1 MIDNLAARL
10 ARLGADP
17 GPDALFAL
25 FTDWCTERGLQLYP
39 HQEEAVVDLLSGA
52 HTIVATPTGSGK
64 SLIAVAAHLS
74 ALAAGG
80 RSYYTA
86 PIKAL
91 VSEKFFALCRVFDA
105 ANVGMVT
112 GDAAVNPDAPIIC
125 CTAEILANIALR
137 TTPADA
143 AQVAHTVVMDEFHFI
158 AEPDRGWAWQTT
170 LTELPASR
178 MLIMSA
184 TLGDTTSLVEG
195 IRGRSDRPVEVV
207 TSVTRPVP
215 LMHSWSTSPIPEELA
230 KLLAEDKVP
239 VYIVHTSQAAAVE
252 RAQALLTD
260 KIVPAPDPADL
271 ADAIGHFRFS
281 PGFGRTLEKYLK
293 AGIGVHHAGMLPR
306 YRRLVE
312 TLAQRGTLSVIC
324 GTDTLGVGINVP
336 IRTVMLTQLTK
347 FDGHRE
353 RVLRVREFHQLA
365 GRAGRA
371 GYDTVGYVVAQA
383 PDWVIENARALAKAG
398 DDPKK
403 RRRVHKRKPPEGTI
417 SWTDKTFER
426 LVDSPPETLVPRM
439 RITPSMLLNLLQR
452 DEDTIAA
459 VRHLVDESTT
469 DAARRRK
476 LYLRAL
482 RLGRSMRASGVVVR
496 LDAPTPGGREYTLSP
511 DLQDDFALNQPLSG
525 FALAALDLLDPD
537 SPEFAL
543 DVISV
548 IEATL
553 DNPMPVLLAQQ
564 FRARGE
570 AVAEMKADGLE
581 YDERMAALEEV
592 TWPKPLE
599 ELLEHAFGV
608 YQGRHPWLSPADLN
622 PKSVVREMVERAMT
636 FGEYIAFHKLQR
648 SEGLLLRYLSDAY
661 RALRQTVPEHLRAG
675 QLEDLVEWL
684 GEVVRMV
691 DSSLLDEWEALTHP
705 EDEPAEAPA
714 PSRTLTSNERAFTVL
729 VRNAMFRRVQLVADE
744 DVEAL
749 VAMDGPDATF
759 TADDWDEALDGYY
772 EDHGEV
778 LLDADA
784 RGPSR
789 MRIEKHE
796 RQRRWIVD
804 QIVSDPDGDHDW
816 QINAVV
822 DLAASDEAD
831 ALVLRVVRFGRV
843 D

>member
-1 MIDNLAARL
+1 MIENLATRL
-10 ARLGADP
+10 ARLADP
-17 GPDALFAL
+17 DPDSLYEL
-25 FTDWCTERGLQLYP
+25 FTGWCTERGLTLYP
-39 HQEEAVVDLLSGA
+39 HQDEAVLDLLSGA
-52 HTIVATPTGSGK
+52 HTIVTTRTGSGK
-64 SLIAVAAHLS
+64 SLIALAAHLS

-91 VSEKFFALCRVFDA
+91 VSEKFFSLCKVFDA
-105 ANVGMVT
+105 ENVGMVT
-112 GDAAVNPDAPIIC
+112 GDASVNPDAPIIC

-143 AQVAHTVVMDEFHFI
+143 GEVAHTVVMDEFHFI
-158 AEPDRGWAWQTT
+158 AEPDRGWAWQAT

-184 TLGDTTSLVEG
+184 TLGDTTALVEG
-195 IRGRSDRPVEVV
+195 MRRRSDRPVELV

-215 LMHSWSTSPIPEELA
+215 LVHTWSTSPMHEEVA
-230 KLLAEDKVP
+230 KLLAEDKAP
-239 VYIVHTSQAAAVE
+239 IYIVHTSQAAAVE
-252 RAQALLTD
+252 RAQLLLTERVAPPPD
-260 KIVPAPDPADL
+260 KADL
-271 ADAIGHFRFS
+271 SDALGHFRFS
-281 PGFGRTLEKYLK
+281 PGFGKTLEKYLR

-312 TLAQRGTLSVIC
+312 TLAQRGTLSIIC

-336 IRTVMLTQLTK
+336 IRTVLFTQLTK
-347 FDGHRE
+347 FDGRRE
-353 RVLRVREFHQLA
+353 RVLKVREFHQVA

-371 GYDTVGYVVAQA
+371 GFDTVGYVVAQA
-383 PDWVIENARALAKAG
+383 PEWTIENAIALAKAG

-403 RRRVHKRKPPEGTI
+403 RRRVHRKKPPDGTI
-417 SWTDKTFER
+417 TWTEKTLER

-439 RITPSMLLNLLQR
+439 RITASMLLNLLQR
-452 DEDTIAA
+452 DQDTIQA
-459 VRHLVDESTT
+459 VLHLVDESTP
-469 DAARRRK
+469 DLARRRK

-482 RLGRSMRASGVVVR
+482 RVGRSMLASGVIVR
-496 LDAPTPGGREYTLSP
+496 LAEPTPGGRQFSLSP
-511 DLQDDFALNQPLSG
+511 DLQGDFALNQPLSG
-525 FALAALDLLDPD
+525 FALAALDLLDPE
-537 SPEFAL
+537 SPDFAL
-543 DVISV
+543 DTISI

-553 DNPMPVLLAQQ
+553 DDPMPVLLAQK

-570 AVAEMKADGLE
+570 AVAEMKADGLD
-581 YDERMAALEEV
+581 YDERMAELDTI
-592 TWPKPLE
+592 TWPQPLA

-608 YQGRHPWLSPADLN
+608 YRERHPWLSPDDLS

-661 RALRQTVPEHLRAG
+661 RALRQTVPEHLRTG

-705 EDEPAEAPA
+705 DNEPSDAP
-714 PSRTLTSNERAFTVL
+714 PPVRTLTSNERAFTVL
-729 VRNAMFRRVQLVADE
+729 VRNAMFRRVQLIADE
-744 DVEAL
+744 QVDELVE
-749 VAMDGPDATF
+749 MDGPDATF
-759 TADDWDEALDGYY
+759 TADNWNDALDAYY
-772 EDHGEV
+772 AEHGEV

-789 MRIEKHE
+789 LRIDKQP
-796 RQRRWIVD
+796 RTRRWIVD

-816 QINAVV
+816 QINALV
-822 DLAASDEAD
+822 DLDASDAAD
-831 ALVLRVVRFGRV
+831 ALVLRVIRFGRV
-843 D
+843 DD